1 MKRFTCPAHYLT
13 KGPETGM
20 ETMDHNEAVQ
30 QMATER
36 YLLDDLSPDLREA
49 FEQHLFDCQECT
61 LDLRLGAAFVDEA
74 KIQLPELTTE
84 VPNWSTREPS
94 RPFSKKRGWFS
105 FLRPVFNPTIAGPV
119 FAALLAVV
127 GYQNLVTYPT
137 LRADANQPQL
147 VPAISLH
154 DETRGVK
161 DVVEAARNRGIEN
174 RAQERKP
181 TALFG
186 GYSSFTFELYD
197 PQGKVTM
204 TRTISAAQES
214 AAGGGTLS
222 LQLRG
227 SELQQGTY
235 AVAVNGITAD
245 GKRTALHRYRFD
257 VQLKN

>member
-1 MKRFTCPAHYLT
+1 
-13 KGPETGM
+13 M

-84 VPNWSTREPS
+84 VPNWSAREPS

-161 DVVEAARNRGIEN
+161 DVVEAD
-174 RAQERKP
+174 RKQGTSLLVDVP
-181 TALFG
+181 SET
-186 GYSSFTFELYD
+186 GYSSFTFDLYD